1 MKAQKPRSGLYALLQ
16 RVNFRKA
23 GPLYIALTALIVAGA
38 VALYLLAG
46 VLNWLDTPLRT
57 QTAVLYETDVG
68 VYTTGY
74 IVRQEAVLAS
84 DCAITSL
91 ALAEGQKTA
100 AGQTVAMGYATGAAQ
115 ERQAQIAKSQELLAQ
130 LRYAGE
136 GAVGYE
142 KAALDAEIRTQ
153 LVSAAAALR
162 RGDTAAVTAVTPKL
176 KGMVL
181 RASADDAT
189 LDDIRARAA
198 SLEQEIGERRAQ
210 AGSDTQVIVAT
221 SSGYFSGMVDGY
233 ESVLTPER
241 LESLSVAEF
250 DTLSPLAVPAGALG
264 KLITGDVWYYV
275 TTADEESVAD
285 LSVGTQVTVSFAHDL
300 ARDLPMT
307 VSHISQAEDGK
318 CLLALSCDRYMQEV
332 TMMRSQSA
340 NVTFATYSGL
350 RVPKQAVRV
359 DEGQPGV
366 FVLENTAEKWKPV
379 EILYDNGETYIVA
392 LDRSSTSNLWPGDE
406 IIIDE
411 KDVYN
416 GKVVLQ

>member
-1 MKAQKPRSGLYALLQ
+1 MKAQKPRSGMYALLQ
-16 RVNFRKA
+16 TVTFKKN
-23 GPLYIALTALIVAGA
+23 GPLYIGLTVLIVAAA

-181 RASADDAT
+181 RASADDKT
-189 LDDIRARAA
+189 LEDIRARAA

-210 AGSDTQVIVAT
+210 AGSDTQVIAAT
-221 SSGYFSGMVDGY
+221 SSGYFSGMVDGF

-275 TTADEESVAD
+275 TTADEESIAD

-307 VSHISQAEDGK
+307 VSHISQAEGGK